1 MSTVN
6 SQVFFLK
13 KKLIFYISFLN
24 SLIHCD
30 QGFVKGEELCFS
42 CDFVKRTLSAL
53 DICREFDFGD
63 DTSAWGKS
71 TRETADIQFLL
82 QLSK

>member
-1 MSTVN
+1 M
-6 SQVFFLK
+6 QE
-13 KKLIFYISFLN
+13 
-24 SLIHCD
+24 
-30 QGFVKGEELCFS
+30 FVKGEELCFS
-42 CDFVKRTLSAL
+42 CDFVRRTLSTL
-53 DICREFDFGD
+53 DICHEFDLGD